1 MIANWKNKKELK
13 KINQF
18 ISDAEE
24 VQKEFGLT
32 FEELQAL
39 ESARIRKFEFEKAIR
54 DNNYTY
60 SENVAITLAVICV
73 AVLFNQNRKK

>member
-1 MIANWKNKKELK
+1 MIANFRNKKKLK
-13 KINQF
+13 VINQF
-18 ISDAEE
+18 ISDTEK

-39 ESARIRKFEFEKAIR
+39 QDARIKRFEFEKVIR

-60 SENVAITLAVICV
+60 LENVATTLAVICV
-73 AVLFNQNRKK
+73 AVVFNQNRKK

>member
-18 ISDAEE
+18 ISDIEK

-39 ESARIRKFEFEKAIR
+39 QDARIKRFEFEKVIR

-60 SENVAITLAVICV
+60 LENVATTLAVICV
-73 AVLFNQNRKK
+73 AVVFNQNRKK

>member
-1 MIANWKNKKELK
+1 MIANFRNKKKLK
-13 KINQF
+13 VINQF
-18 ISDAEE
+18 ISDTEK

-39 ESARIRKFEFEKAIR
+39 QDARIKRFEFEKVIR

-60 SENVAITLAVICV
+60 LENVATTLAVICV
-73 AVLFNQNRKK
+73 AVLFNHNRKK

>member
-1 MIANWKNKKELK
+1 MIANFRNKKELK

-18 ISDAEE
+18 ISDTEK

-39 ESARIRKFEFEKAIR
+39 ESARIRKFEFEKVIR

-60 SENVAITLAVICV
+60 LENVATTLAVICV
-73 AVLFNQNRKK
+73 AVVFNRNRKK

>member
-1 MIANWKNKKELK
+1 MIANFRNKKKLK
-13 KINQF
+13 VINQF

-32 FEELQAL
+32 FEALQDL
-39 ESARIRKFEFEKAIR
+39 QDARIKRFEFEKVIR

-60 SENVAITLAVICV
+60 LENVATTLAVICV
-73 AVLFNQNRKK
+73 AVLFNHNRKK

>member
-1 MIANWKNKKELK
+1 MIANFRNKKKLK
-13 KINQF
+13 VINQF

-24 VQKEFGLT
+24 VQKESGLT

-39 ESARIRKFEFEKAIR
+39 QDARIKKFEFEKAIR

-60 SENVAITLAVICV
+60 FENVATTLAVICV

>member
-18 ISDAEE
+18 ISDIEK

-39 ESARIRKFEFEKAIR
+39 ESARIKRFEFEETIR
-54 DNNYTY
+54 DNNYIY
-60 SENVAITLAVICV
+60 LGNVGFTLGAICV
-73 AVLFNQNRKK
+73 AVLINQNRKR

>member
-13 KINQF
+13 KIKKF
-18 ISDAEE
+18 ISDTEE
-24 VQKEFGLT
+24 VEKEFGLT
-32 FEELQAL
+32 FEELRAL
-39 ESARIRKFEFEKAIR
+39 GSARIRKFEFEKAIR

-73 AVLFNQNRKK
+73 AVLFNRNRKK